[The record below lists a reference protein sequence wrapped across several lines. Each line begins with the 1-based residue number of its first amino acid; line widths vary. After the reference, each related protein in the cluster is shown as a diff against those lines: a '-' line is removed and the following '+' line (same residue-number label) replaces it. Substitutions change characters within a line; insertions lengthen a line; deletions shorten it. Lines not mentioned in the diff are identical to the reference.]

1 MEISFLFYLIFFLI
15 VLFSSIYLYLRY
27 APKTS
32 EVSCRDFEN
41 LISKCLSNKENFTNI
56 FLIEECNGR
65 KPGYYDII
73 YVDEKCIT
81 ILK

>member
-1 MEISFLFYLIFFLI
+1 MEIPFLFYLIFFLI

-27 APKTS
+27 APKTN
-32 EVSCRDFEN
+32 EVSCKGFEG
-41 LISKCLSNKENFTNI
+41 LISKCLSNKENFTNV

-73 YVDEKCIT
+73 YVDGKCIT
-81 ILK
+81 IPK

>member
-27 APKTS
+27 SLKVN
-32 EVSCRDFEN
+32 EVSCEDFEG
-41 LISKCLSNKENFTNI
+41 LVSRCLSNKENFTNV
-56 FLIEECNGR
+56 FLMEECNDR

-73 YVDEKCIT
+73 YVDGKCIT
-81 ILK
+81 IHK